1 MRATPAARIVKTG
14 SVTTPACEHGLMPDE
29 EPVRSRP
36 RWTSRIPAP
45 LRHGILIFAVV
56 LVIEYLVVPELI
68 GASHNLSLLARLN
81 VGWLIAG
88 IAFEVASYFTYALLT
103 YTVLPGFRPSISRLF
118 RIDLSS
124 TAVAH
129 LLPGGTAASAG
140 LGYRLLT
147 TDGVSG
153 TDAGFT
159 MATQGIGSA
168 VVLNVFLWL
177 ALVISIPLAGF
188 HPIYIVVALLGML
201 ALLGFAA
208 LIFAFTRG
216 EDTAARLVQRVGR
229 LLPRVNPEQL
239 EALLSRIGE
248 SLRTLGANRT
258 RLRAALSWAAANW
271 LLDAASL
278 WAFLASLGRYV
289 NPIELFAAYGIANV
303 LAVIPITPGGLGFV
317 EASLPLVLAS
327 FGVVKN
333 VALLGVLGW
342 RLVNFWLPI
351 PIGALSYVSLR
362 VRRGERL
369 QSGRRALRDLV
380 SRVPPPKPPA
390 ARGRSAKS

>member
-1 MRATPAARIVKTG
+1 MSDEAPTRARW
-14 SVTTPACEHGLMPDE
+14 
-29 EPVRSRP
+29 
-36 RWTSRIPAP
+36 RWTRRIPAP

-68 GASHNLSLLARLN
+68 GASHNLSLLKRLN

-88 IAFEVASYFTYALLT
+88 VAFEGASLLAYALLT
-103 YTVLPGFRPSISRLF
+103 YTVLPGFRPSVSRIF
-118 RIDLSS
+118 RIDLST
-124 TAVAH
+124 TAVGH
-129 LLPGGTAASAG
+129 LVPGGTAASAG

-147 TDGVSG
+147 SEGVSG
-153 TDAGFT
+153 ADAGFT

-208 LIFAFTRG
+208 LVFAFTRG
-216 EDTAARLVQRVGR
+216 EDTAARFVHRIERVI
-229 LLPRVNPEQL
+229 PRMKPDQL
-239 EALLSRIGE
+239 ETLLKRISE
-248 SLRTLGANRT
+248 SLRTLGQNRV
-258 RLRAALSWAAANW
+258 RLRAAFAWATVNW

-278 WAFLASLGRYV
+278 WAFLAALGRYV

-317 EASLPLVLAS
+317 EASLPLLLAS

-342 RLVNFWLPI
+342 RFVNFWLPI
-351 PIGALSYVSLR
+351 PVGAVCYVSLR

-369 QSGRRALRDLV
+369 HSGRRALADLV
-380 SRVPPPKPPA
+380 ARVPPPKPPA
-390 ARGRSAKS
+390 APGRSTQT

>member
-1 MRATPAARIVKTG
+1 MPEKEPAKARSGWRSKIPK
-14 SVTTPACEHGLMPDE
+14 
-29 EPVRSRP
+29 PVRR
-36 RWTSRIPAP
+36 
-45 LRHGILIFAVV
+45 GVLIFLVV

-68 GASHNLSLLARLN
+68 GASHNLKLLQRLN
-81 VGWLIAG
+81 IAWMIAG
-88 IAFEVASYFTYALLT
+88 IGFEAASLFSYALLT
-103 YTVLPGFRPSISRLF
+103 FTILPKNRPSISRVF
-118 RIDLSS
+118 RIDLST

-147 TDGVSG
+147 SEGVTG

-168 VVLNVFLWL
+168 VVLNAMLWL

-208 LIFAFTRG
+208 LIYAFTRG
-216 EDTAARLVQRVGR
+216 EDAAARIVRR
-229 LLPRVNPEQL
+229 IAHLLPRVKPETL
-239 EALLSRIGE
+239 EALLRRIGE
-248 SLRTLGANRT
+248 SLRALGRNHDL
-258 RLRAALSWAAANW
+258 LRSALVWAMLNW

-278 WAFLASLGRYV
+278 WAFLAALNHFV
-289 NPIELFAAYGIANV
+289 NPVELFAAYGIANV

-327 FGVVKN
+327 FGVTKN
-333 VALLGVLGW
+333 VAVLGVLGW
-342 RLVNFWLPI
+342 RFVNFWLPI
-351 PIGALSYVSLR
+351 PVGAVCYLSLR
-362 VRRGERL
+362 LGRGDRL
-369 QSGRRALRDLV
+369 RGGRSALADLV
-380 SRVPPPKPPA
+380 ARVPPPNPPA
-390 ARGRSAKS
+390 PRRRSAKP